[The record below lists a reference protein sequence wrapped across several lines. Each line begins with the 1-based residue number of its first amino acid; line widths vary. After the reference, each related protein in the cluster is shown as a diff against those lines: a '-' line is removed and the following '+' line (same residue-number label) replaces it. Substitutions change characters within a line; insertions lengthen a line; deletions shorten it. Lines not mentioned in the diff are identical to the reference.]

1 MKSACVG
8 TSLVFLACLVP
19 ASARAES
26 ADEAEALRRYQLG
39 LADVERRAFGE
50 AIAEFNQA
58 YNLGHDFAV
67 LYNIAQA
74 YLAMDEPALALKAL
88 RKYLVEGGKNVPS
101 VRRQEVEEEIA
112 RQEKRVAT
120 IVVRSQFQGAVI
132 KVDGAEAGR
141 TPLLENLEL
150 PAGVHVIAATA
161 QGYRPWEMRLEVA
174 GGDRRN
180 LEIALEPAE
189 PAPRDAKAA
198 ARPELTGP
206 AAEKGS
212 APAADAQARRRIV
225 AYALGG
231 VGAGALV
238 VGSVF
243 GLRAISK
250 RNDSDAECPAGQC
263 SQAGVDLNNQA
274 RTAARVADITIGV
287 GLVGVGVATYLLLTA
302 PKVPAASPAVAA
314 RGMRLLADVG
324 PGQAGLALRGAW

>member
-1 MKSACVG
+1 MKLAYG
-8 TSLVFLACLVP
+8 GPLLVLACLVP
-19 ASARAES
+19 AAARAES

-39 LADVERRAFGE
+39 LADVERGAFGE

-58 YNLGHDFAV
+58 YALGHDFAV
-67 LYNIAQA
+67 LYDIAQA

-88 RKYLVEGGKNVPS
+88 RKYLADGGNHVPGA
-101 VRRQEVEEEIA
+101 RRQEVEEEIA
-112 RQEKRVAT
+112 RQAKRIAT

-132 KVDGAEAGR
+132 QVDGAEVGR
-141 TPLLENLEL
+141 TPLAENLEL

-161 QGYRPWEMRLEVA
+161 QGHRPWEMRLEVA
-174 GGDRRN
+174 GGDRKN

-189 PAPRDAKAA
+189 PAAPDAKAA
-198 ARPELTGP
+198 AHPELAGP
-206 AAEKGS
+206 AAEKAS
-212 APAADAQARRRIV
+212 APVSDPLARRRIV

-231 VGAGALV
+231 VGVGALV

-287 GLVGVGVATYLLLTA
+287 GLVGVGVATYLLLTM
-302 PKVPAASPAVAA
+302 PKAQADAPAVAA
-314 RGMRLLADVG
+314 RGMRLRADVG
-324 PGQAGLALRGAW
+324 PGQAGLSLRGAW